1 VARVGLQVAEALA
14 YAHGEGILHRDIKP
28 SNLLLDAK
36 GNVWITDFGLAKA
49 EGSDGLTQTGDFVGT
64 LRYMAPERLEG
75 WSDRRSDLYSLGA
88 TLYELLTLRPLFET
102 PSRSQLVDK
111 ILHENPA
118 PLSNSDPA
126 VPRDLETIVLKAT
139 TKEPASRY
147 HSAEEMAE
155 DLRRFLA
162 DRPILARRATP
173 VEQCVR
179 WCRRNPWLAAALGC
193 LISVLVAVA
202 IGSLIAAAQF
212 SRQRDVA
219 SSARNDAILAHQET
233 ERRLWESQLATIK
246 ALRTSGMP
254 GQRFDALKTI
264 REAIRLPVPPGRYSN
279 EIRAEASGV
288 LCNPDLTVA
297 RQWHDDDAK
306 WTLDSTFGMNST
318 LSQYVVADPQGNI
331 VVKDVISQRPR
342 FKFPSLGRPASYR
355 GARISSDDKYL
366 VQVASGGSKLVLWR
380 IDGQSPDKVAE
391 LTDIVDYDMSQG
403 SQFLAILRSD
413 KSLEVTSLADGKQK
427 ARWSMPEIGVVRWNP
442 KFPQIGVGRYVVNID
457 DGSISEQKI
466 DHPGGI
472 GEIAWHPDGEV
483 IAYALRH
490 PSRFTMD
497 ETLIFWDTIAQ
508 RRVLS
513 AKEHQGGVIPVFSHR
528 GNRLAVT
535 TWGHTLSLYDFV
547 TGDLQMRLT
556 AGETWLGFSPTDSM
570 MGLDAFYG
578 DFRLF
583 QFADGGEFQ
592 TMRCAGGRPEM
603 SSCYHVRSPDGRL
616 LAITTRGV
624 TAIVD
629 LARNEPV
636 QGIVL
641 PGFALTFTA
650 SGELLLHGQ
659 LGFWRWPMSLDAET
673 GSLEVGPPTRLSMRR
688 EAERWGVSKDGMMV
702 AIPQYSRG
710 AVVGRIEEDRLVEY
724 LALGPQ
730 DDVRYCAMSPDGHLI
745 ATGSHSTS
753 KPGQPSCTVWSTAT
767 GERIAMLPVYG
778 ICEPS
783 FSPDGKWLVTRG
795 AQLKFWPVDD
805 WSHPEIVPTMNRGD
819 GVCFSQDGT
828 YFAVAGNEGYIRI
841 FDTNSLTELARLAL
855 PRPVPY
861 FPLFFSEQAGILVLT
876 TASASDVYVLD
887 VRSVNDQLGELNPSW
902 RFLPPT
908 ELPRPNPE
916 ARPAAIHAACHL
928 GELSEKWAKRLEV
941 DKYELPG
948 E

>member
-1 VARVGLQVAEALA
+1 VARVGLQVAEALS
-14 YAHGEGILHRDIKP
+14 YAHSEGILHRDIKP

-36 GNVWITDFGLAKA
+36 GNVWITDFGLAKT

-88 TLYELLTLRPLFET
+88 TLYELLTLRPFFAT

-118 PLSNSDPA
+118 PPSNSDRA
-126 VPRDLETIVLKAT
+126 VPRDLETVVLKAT

-193 LISVLVAVA
+193 LFAVLVAVA
-202 IGSLIAAAQF
+202 VGSTLAASNF
-212 SRQRDVA
+212 KRQREIA
-219 SSARNDAILAHQET
+219 SIARNDAILAHQET
-233 ERRLWESQLATIK
+233 QHRLWESQLATIK

-264 REAIRLPVPPGRYSN
+264 REAIRLPVPPGRSGN
-279 EIRAEASGV
+279 EVRAEASGV

-306 WTLDSTFGMNST
+306 WTLDSSFGMNST
-318 LSQYVVADPQGNI
+318 LSQYVVADSQGNI
-331 VVKDVISQRPR
+331 AVKDVISQRPR
-342 FKFPSLGRPASYR
+342 FRFPSIGRPAPYG
-355 GARISSDDKYL
+355 GARITSDDKYL
-366 VQVASGGSKLVLWR
+366 GQVASGKLVLWR
-380 IDGQSPDKVAE
+380 IDGPSPVKVAE
-391 LTDIVDYDMSQG
+391 FTDVVAYDISQG

-413 KSLEVTSLADGKQK
+413 KSLDVISLAKGTQK
-427 ARWSMPEIGVVRWNP
+427 AHLSMPAIGAVHWNP
-442 KFPQIGVGRYVVNID
+442 KFPQIAVERYVVNID

-472 GEIAWHPDGEV
+472 GEIAWHPDGV
-483 IAYALRH
+483 IIAYALRH
-490 PSRFTMD
+490 PSGFTMD
-497 ETLIFWDTIAQ
+497 ETLIFWDTVAQ

-556 AGETWLGFSPTDSM
+556 AGETWLGFSPADSM
-570 MGLDAFYG
+570 MGLDGFYG

-603 SSCYHVRSPDGRL
+603 SPCCHVRSPDGRL

-636 QGIVL
+636 RGILL

-659 LGFWRWPMSLDAET
+659 LGFWRWPMSLDAKT
-673 GSLEVGPPTRLSMRR
+673 GRLDVGPPTRLSTRR
-688 EAERWGVSKDGMMV
+688 ETDKWGVSKDGMMV

-710 AVVGRIEEDRLVEY
+710 AVLGRIQDDEFVNY
-724 LALGPQ
+724 LALAPQ
-730 DDVRYCAMSPDGHLI
+730 DDVRYCAISPDERLI
-745 ATGSHSTS
+745 ATGSHTTS
-753 KPGQPSCTVWSTAT
+753 KPGQSSCIVWSTAT

-795 AQLKFWPVDD
+795 AQLKFWPVGD
-805 WSHPEIVPTMNRGD
+805 WSHPKIVPAMNRFD

-841 FDTNSLTELARLAL
+841 LDTHSLTELARLAM
-855 PRPVPY
+855 PRPATYVPI
-861 FPLFFSEQAGILVLT
+861 FFSEQAEILVLT
-876 TASASDVYVLD
+876 TASASELYVLD
-887 VRSVNDQLGELNPSW
+887 VRSVNDQLGELNSSW
-902 RFLPPT
+902 QFLPPI
-908 ELPRPNPE
+908 ELLRPNPE
-916 ARPAAIHAACHL
+916 ARPAAIHAECHL
-928 GELSEKWAKRLEV
+928 GELSEQWAKRLKM
-941 DKYELPG
+941 DTYELTG